1 MHVFTHAWMWI
12 SFPVQEKQ
20 LSSTDSQML
29 NKQKELLLERL
40 MEFELTNRS
49 LRRMLRERH
58 EEEAN
63 SMRLREQRDLLL
75 LKLRETED
83 SVQVDREM

>member
-1 MHVFTHAWMWI
+1 
-12 SFPVQEKQ
+12 
-20 LSSTDSQML
+20 ML

-40 MEFELTNRS
+40 TEFEFTNRS

-83 SVQVDREM
+83 AVQVGR